1 MEYKLYQQ
9 ENMRSAVTH
18 EVTDSMAFIFSR
30 KSPAKESANEDSVM
44 ILSCNKNI
52 GVLAITDGMG
62 GLPGGAQ
69 ASAEALK
76 QLQKRVAASCN
87 ESGDLR
93 EAILNGVELANQS
106 IINFSTG
113 SATTLVVAEINGSTI
128 RPYHVG
134 DSVLLIVGQRG
145 KIKLQTVAHSPVG
158 YAVEAGVI
166 NEQEAMFHHE
176 RHLVSN
182 FLGTK
187 EMRIEIGSPIELAP
201 KDTLLLAS
209 DGLFDNLTLAEIT
222 EVIRKGHLADAANNL
237 ISNCE
242 YRMLNKIENLPS
254 KPDDMSF
261 ILYRQGSRAKF

>member
-9 ENMRSAVTH
+9 DNMRSAVTH
-18 EVTDSMAFIFSR
+18 EVADGTAIIFSR
-30 KSPAKESANEDSVM
+30 KSPAKESANEDSAM
-44 ILSCNKNI
+44 ILSCNKKTAL
-52 GVLAITDGMG
+52 LAITDGMG

-69 ASAEALK
+69 ASSEALK
-76 QLQKRVAASCN
+76 QLYKRVSPSCS

-93 EAILNGVELANQS
+93 DAILNGVELANQS
-106 IINFSTG
+106 IIDFSTG
-113 SATTLVVAEINGSTI
+113 SATTLVVAEISGAVI

-166 NEQEAMFHHE
+166 NENEAMFHHE

-187 EMRIEIGSPIELAP
+187 EMRIEIGPPVELAP
-201 KDTLLLAS
+201 RDTLLLAS
-209 DGLFDNLTLAEIT
+209 DGLFDNLTLPEII
-222 EVIRKGHLADAANNL
+222 EVIRKGPLSDAANNL

-242 YRMLNKIENLPS
+242 YRMLNRLENLPS
-254 KPDDMSF
+254 KPDDMTF
-261 ILYRQGSRAKF
+261 ILYRHGNKAKF